1 MSNFFDKFRVLEVN
15 IMLNLHPHFFIIQ
28 NLYNNISCIPVMDG
42 NRHCFF
48 CPHLL
53 CWKIHIEQKNLYD
66 IVILISM

>member
-15 IMLNLHPHFFIIQ
+15 IILNLHPHFFIIQ

-42 NRHCFF
+42 NKHCFF
-48 CPHLL
+48 LSSPFVLENTHRT
-53 CWKIHIEQKNLYD
+53 KEYD